1 MTHLNDTTTYKLLT
15 GDPTK
20 HICKQ
25 INTILYEYYKK
36 YYLTKNMYTFCL
48 PPKHARLARIYFLK
62 KIHKNPMG
70 IRPIVSSCESPT
82 ENISQF
88 VDYWLQLHTK
98 LSHSYLKDTSQF
110 ISEIEQLTI
119 PPNATMVTIDVK
131 SLYTNIPHNEGIKA
145 CLVAFI
151 SLERTNPQQP
161 PAEIL
166 TNLLEIVL
174 KNNTFE
180 FDNKCYKQLYGTAMG
195 TKLAPTYVNT
205 FMGYIEDKFLSQQH
219 LVPLYY
225 RRFIDDIFLIWPHP
239 INEFY
244 KFIDK
249 IDKIHPT
256 IKFTH
261 ELSQETIT
269 FLDTDVHLDNNKL
282 YVITHIKSTNKQA
295 YTHASSYH
303 PPGTGKGIAIGEAKR
318 YARTNTRHADFQN
331 CISKHIQQMKT
342 RGYNLNHTKKLTTNI
357 KHCDRLKTNPPRKNL
372 NQQIFVTRYTTSA
385 KRIIKTIRKNSH
397 NLQADPK
404 VGRLFPNYPIMAF
417 RKNKNLRNYLVR
429 AKLKSP

>member
-1 MTHLNDTTTYKLLT
+1 
-15 GDPTK
+15 
-20 HICKQ
+20 
-25 INTILYEYYKK
+25 
-36 YYLTKNMYTFCL
+36 MYTFCL

-70 IRPIVSSCESPT
+70 IHPIVSSCKSPT

-88 VDYWLQLHTK
+88 VDYWFQPHTK
-98 LSHSYLKDTSQF
+98 LLQSYLKDTNQF

-145 CLVAFI
+145 CLAAFI

-195 TKLAPTYVNT
+195 TKLAPAYANT

-225 RRFIDDIFLIWPHP
+225 R
-239 INEFY
+239 
-244 KFIDK
+244 
-249 IDKIHPT
+249 
-256 IKFTH
+256 
-261 ELSQETIT
+261 
-269 FLDTDVHLDNNKL
+269 
-282 YVITHIKSTNKQA
+282 
-295 YTHASSYH
+295 
-303 PPGTGKGIAIGEAKR
+303 
-318 YARTNTRHADFQN
+318 
-331 CISKHIQQMKT
+331 
-342 RGYNLNHTKKLTTNI
+342 
-357 KHCDRLKTNPPRKNL
+357 
-372 NQQIFVTRYTTSA
+372 
-385 KRIIKTIRKNSH
+385 
-397 NLQADPK
+397 
-404 VGRLFPNYPIMAF
+404 
-417 RKNKNLRNYLVR
+417 
-429 AKLKSP
+429 

>member
-1 MTHLNDTTTYKLLT
+1 MKPWSTSMTPPLTNYSLETPLNISANKSILSYTNTTRNIISQRTCIHFVSHLNMPDLPEFTFWKTFIKTRWASVRLFHHAKAQQKYKSICRLLA
-15 GDPTK
+15 PT
-20 HICKQ
+20 
-25 INTILYEYYKK
+25 
-36 YYLTKNMYTFCL
+36 
-48 PPKHARLARIYFLK
+48 
-62 KIHKNPMG
+62 
-70 IRPIVSSCESPT
+70 
-82 ENISQF
+82 
-88 VDYWLQLHTK
+88 HTK
-98 LSHSYLKDTSQF
+98 LLQSYLKDTYQF

-119 PPNATMVTIDVK
+119 PLNSTIVTIDVK

-145 CLVAFI
+145 CLAAFI

-161 PAEIL
+161 PPEIL

-180 FDNKCYKQLYGTAMG
+180 FNNKCYKQLYGTAME
-195 TKLAPTYVNT
+195 TKLAPSYANT
-205 FMGYIEDKFLSQQH
+205 FMEYIEDKFLSQQH

-225 RRFIDDIFLIWPHP
+225 HWLIDDIFLIWPHP
-239 INEFY
+239 INKFH

-249 IDKIHPT
+249 MNKIHPT

-269 FLDTDVHLDNNKL
+269 FLDTDVHLDDNKL
-282 YVITHIKSTNKQA
+282 YVTTHINSTNKQA

-318 YARTNTRHADFQN
+318 YARTNTRLADFQN

-342 RGYNLNHTKKLTTNI
+342 RWYNLHHTRKLITNI
-357 KHCDRLKTNPPRKNL
+357 KHCDRSKTNPPRKNL
-372 NQQIFVTRYTTSA
+372 NRPIFVTRYTASA
-385 KRIIKTIRKNSH
+385 KRIIKTIRKNYH
-397 NLQADPK
+397 NLQTDPK

-429 AKLKSP
+429 AIN